1 MIWITSIIYQKEALT
16 TLTYLSAL
24 INPKKCLAPFKRR
37 MKRRLYKEL
46 NHKRLITRLRN
57 YRLNQFKAHLW
68 TLSREQLYL
77 RRGLKTVPTHLHLTW
92 FNHSKSQKKNAQTIQ
107 SHHKY
112 QIISQSKKFLQE
124 NRKRIKK
131 WKLNKC
137 LGKNFRKQ

>member
-24 INPKKCLAPFKRR
+24 INPKKCQAPLKRR
-37 MKRRLYKEL
+37 MKRGLYKEL
-46 NHKRLITRLRN
+46 NRKRLITRVRN
-57 YRLNQFKAHLW
+57 CRLNQFKAHLW
-68 TLSREQLYL
+68 ILSREQLYL
-77 RRGLKTVPTHLHLTW
+77 RRGLKTVPTHPHFTW
-92 FNHSKSQKKNAQTIQ
+92 FNHLKSQKKNVQTMQ
-107 SHHKY
+107 NHHKY

-124 NRKRIKK
+124 NRKRIKE